1 MFVHFMH
8 LYIDI
13 VSHSQYQYK
22 VLVCTVFIPDISATD
37 YDEFYLE
44 KKKRTTQM
52 GSSIFV
58 KVTWKI
64 RTLIHF
70 WFRYNWQSQ
79 VVSIVPIFSGDM
91 LLN

>member
-22 VLVCTVFIPDISATD
+22 VLVCMVFIPNISATD

-44 KKKRTTQM
+44 KKKEPPKWVVL
-52 GSSIFV
+52 FV
-58 KVTWKI
+58 
-64 RTLIHF
+64 
-70 WFRYNWQSQ
+70 
-79 VVSIVPIFSGDM
+79 
-91 LLN
+91 

>member
-13 VSHSQYQYK
+13 ASHSQYQYK
-22 VLVCTVFIPDISATD
+22 VLVCTVFIPNISATD

-52 GSSIFV
+52 GSSICV
-58 KVTWKI
+58 KVT
-64 RTLIHF
+64 
-70 WFRYNWQSQ
+70 
-79 VVSIVPIFSGDM
+79 
-91 LLN
+91 

>member
-44 KKKRTTQM
+44 KKKEPP
-52 GSSIFV
+52 
-58 KVTWKI
+58 KW
-64 RTLIHF
+64 
-70 WFRYNWQSQ
+70 
-79 VVSIVPIFSGDM
+79 VVLF
-91 LLN
+91 L